1 MIGKEWREYTACPR
15 ESMGV
20 ITMILSDSATEYVS
34 FAIIDGEMHCEW
46 HHTTRAGA
54 ERLLEELEF
63 VAEGLRADLNEYY
76 IPS

>member
-1 MIGKEWREYTACPR
+1 MINT
-15 ESMGV
+15 
-20 ITMILSDSATEYVS
+20 DDATNYVCL
-34 FAIIDGEMHCEW
+34 AMVDGEMHCEW